1 MMVIMAEGNGRTHID
16 VSGARVSPLVINRMR
31 SGDERQI
38 LFAKGAPCL
47 LSPARPACT
56 SSVSQA
62 WSATFHELLHKKMG
76 RFFGTYMAMRSLG
89 LAEYADIFAVC
100 LIVMLA
106 GLLSFGVKEST
117 TVNKLFTAI
126 HVLFLLFITVSGFSK
141 GDLRNWRMSEGDLL
155 RSAAHQASNQSLAGN
170 RTGEFG
176 VGGFM
181 PYGFTGTLAGA
192 ATCFYAF
199 VGFDC
204 IATTVEEVKNPQ
216 KSIPAGIVISLLGCF
231 LACSGVSAALTLMMP
246 YHLLDRRSPL
256 PGWSMAKNVVAVG
269 SLCALATSLLGSM
282 FPMPRILLAMAREGL
297 LFRPLATVSSRQ
309 SPVVATLASG
319 AVAAEMAFLFDLKA
333 LVDMMSVGTLLSY
346 TLVAICVLFLRY
358 QPGISYVPKSSAKW
372 DELPSHTPLHAALCK
387 GCHEKYRPESST
399 QDPSDGKIPATRL
412 WMNFLIRPPVR
423 PTQCSSS
430 LVSYAVTLAAILVC
444 AVSIVTTAGLECLS
458 SGGAWCIACLVL
470 LLLGILGVLLAIWR
484 QPQSQRKVSFMVPC
498 LPFLP
503 PVSILVN
510 SYLMAKLSSV
520 TWLRYMVWM
529 AIGLLIYFGYGI
541 RHSTERRGAIGMSAQ
556 EKAEGTAGD
565 VDADT
570 NT

>member
-1 MMVIMAEGNGRTHID
+1 MGEVNI
-16 VSGARVSPLVINRMR
+16 ARQRIN
-31 SGDERQI
+31 SLTSKSNTFSSSI
-38 LFAKGAPCL
+38 CFALPI
-47 LSPARPACT
+47 CT
-56 SSVSQA
+56 SSVAQA
-62 WSATFHELLHKKMG
+62 WSATFDELLHEKMG
-76 RFFGTYMAMRSLG
+76 RFFGTYMAMRSPG

-126 HVLFLLFITVSGFSK
+126 HVLLLLFITVSGFSK
-141 GDLRNWRMSEGDLL
+141 GDLRNWRMSEDDLL
-155 RSAAHQASNQSLAGN
+155 RAAAHQASNQSLAGN

-181 PYGFTGTLAGA
+181 SYGFTGTLAGA

-204 IATTVEEVKNPQ
+204 IATMGAEVKNHQ

-231 LACSGVSAALTLMMP
+231 LACSRVSAALTLMML
-246 YHLLDRRSPL
+246 YHLLDPRSPL
-256 PGWSMAKNVVAVG
+256 PGWSVAKNVVAVG
-269 SLCALATSLLGSM
+269 SLCTLATSLLGSM
-282 FPMPRILLAMAREGL
+282 FPMPQILLAMAREGL

-319 AVAAEMAFLFDLKA
+319 AVAARMAFLFDLKV

-346 TLVAICVLFLRY
+346 TLVAICVLFLRFSWHRFASE
-358 QPGISYVPKSSAKW
+358 QLSQNAARGAAGGGQLVP
-372 DELPSHTPLHAALCK
+372 ELWAQW
-387 GCHEKYRPESST
+387 KYRPESST

-430 LVSYAVTLAAILVC
+430 LVSYAVTLATILVC
-444 AVSIVTTAGLECLS
+444 VVSIVTTAGLECLS

-484 QPQSQRKVSFMVPC
+484 QPQSQRKASFMVPC

-510 SYLMAKLSSV
+510 SYLMAQLSGV

>member
-1 MMVIMAEGNGRTHID
+1 MVAS
-16 VSGARVSPLVINRMR
+16 VS
-31 SGDERQI
+31 
-38 LFAKGAPCL
+38 
-47 LSPARPACT
+47 T

-346 TLVAICVLFLRY
+346 TLVAICVLFLR
-358 QPGISYVPKSSAKW
+358 
-372 DELPSHTPLHAALCK
+372 PLLQ
-387 GCHEKYRPESST
+387 KYRPESST

-529 AIGLLIYFGYGI
+529 AIG
-541 RHSTERRGAIGMSAQ
+541 
-556 EKAEGTAGD
+556 
-565 VDADT
+565 
-570 NT
+570 

>member
-1 MMVIMAEGNGRTHID
+1 MVAS
-16 VSGARVSPLVINRMR
+16 VS
-31 SGDERQI
+31 
-38 LFAKGAPCL
+38 
-47 LSPARPACT
+47 T
-56 SSVSQA
+56 SSVAQA
-62 WSATFHELLHKKMG
+62 WSATFDELLHEKMG
-76 RFFGTYMAMRSLG
+76 RFFGTYMAMRSPG

-126 HVLFLLFITVSGFSK
+126 HMLFLLFITVSGFSK
-141 GDLRNWRMSEGDLL
+141 GDLRNWRMSEDDLL
-155 RSAAHQASNQSLAGN
+155 RAAAHQASNQSLAGN

-181 PYGFTGTLAGA
+181 SYGFTGTLAGA

-204 IATTVEEVKNPQ
+204 IAT
-216 KSIPAGIVISLLGCF
+216 
-231 LACSGVSAALTLMMP
+231 
-246 YHLLDRRSPL
+246 
-256 PGWSMAKNVVAVG
+256 MA
-269 SLCALATSLLGSM
+269 LLGSM

-319 AVAAEMAFLFDLKA
+319 AVTAEMAFLFDLKA

-346 TLVAICVLFLRY
+346 TLVAICVLFLR
-358 QPGISYVPKSSAKW
+358 
-372 DELPSHTPLHAALCK
+372 PLLQN
-387 GCHEKYRPESST
+387 YRPESST
-399 QDPSDGKIPATRL
+399 QDPSDGKILATRL

-444 AVSIVTTAGLECLS
+444 VVSIVTTAGLECLS
-458 SGGAWCIACLVL
+458 SGGAWSIACLVL

-484 QPQSQRKVSFMVPC
+484 QPQSQRKASFMVPC

-510 SYLMAKLSSV
+510 SYLMAQLSGV

-529 AIGLLIYFGYGI
+529 AIG
-541 RHSTERRGAIGMSAQ
+541 
-556 EKAEGTAGD
+556 
-565 VDADT
+565 
-570 NT
+570 

>member
-1 MMVIMAEGNGRTHID
+1 MARADHHLEHSLEDKDRPMEIEFFNALSSRTALRLQH
-16 VSGARVSPLVINRMR
+16 VLAG
-31 SGDERQI
+31 
-38 LFAKGAPCL
+38 
-47 LSPARPACT
+47 T
-56 SSVSQA
+56 SSVAQA

-76 RFFGTYMAMRSLG
+76 RFFGTYMTMRSLG

-141 GDLRNWRMSEGDLL
+141 GDLRNWRMSEDDLL
-155 RSAAHQASNQSLAGN
+155 RSAAHQARSSPWLTSFFFPVTNPWLACP
-170 RTGEFG
+170 
-176 VGGFM
+176 M

-192 ATCFYAF
+192 TTCFYAF

-231 LACSGVSAALTLMMP
+231 LACSGLSAALTLMMP
-246 YHLLDRRSPL
+246 YHLLDPRSPL
-256 PGWSMAKNVVAVG
+256 PGWSVAKNIVAVG

-387 GCHEKYRPESST
+387 GCHEVR
-399 QDPSDGKIPATRL
+399 QVPA
-412 WMNFLIRPPVR
+412 
-423 PTQCSSS
+423 
-430 LVSYAVTLAAILVC
+430 
-444 AVSIVTTAGLECLS
+444 
-458 SGGAWCIACLVL
+458 
-470 LLLGILGVLLAIWR
+470 
-484 QPQSQRKVSFMVPC
+484 
-498 LPFLP
+498 
-503 PVSILVN
+503 
-510 SYLMAKLSSV
+510 
-520 TWLRYMVWM
+520 
-529 AIGLLIYFGYGI
+529 
-541 RHSTERRGAIGMSAQ
+541 
-556 EKAEGTAGD
+556 
-565 VDADT
+565 
-570 NT
+570 